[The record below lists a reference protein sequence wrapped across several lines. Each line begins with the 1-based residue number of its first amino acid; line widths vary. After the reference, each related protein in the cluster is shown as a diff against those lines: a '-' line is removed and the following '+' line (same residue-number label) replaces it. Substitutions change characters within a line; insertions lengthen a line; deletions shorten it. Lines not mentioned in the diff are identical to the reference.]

1 MWGSNRNWCAD
12 NSSLL
17 VGFSL
22 CLAIKKKREEEKKE
36 TAWCWQQGIL
46 AQVLAGII
54 RDLPANL
61 YGFGVQQA
69 EAEPTLHLG
78 VSPLLVT
85 RNWMSCG

>member
-1 MWGSNRNWCAD
+1 M
-12 NSSLL
+12 
-17 VGFSL
+17 
-22 CLAIKKKREEEKKE
+22 
-36 TAWCWQQGIL
+36 AWCWQQGIL

-69 EAEPTLHLG
+69 EAELTLHLG